1 MSHFFLSLTKN
12 ELVAQN
18 TDECQEQI
26 LHIQYEQHM
35 YAKCFADV
43 ADLATTQSAGG
54 QYTGIKTLILT
65 AYLGK

>member
-1 MSHFFLSLTKN
+1 
-12 ELVAQN
+12 
-18 TDECQEQI
+18 
-26 LHIQYEQHM
+26 M